1 MDKKEDKFKFVDLE
15 EIESD
20 SEDIVS
26 NIEIVDTPEEISV
39 GESDYDTSYEIG
51 ENNKEESNEVNVS
64 NINIEENEIKGKH
77 HFSFELRVI
86 VMIFLILV
94 LFGGACLLIFK
105 VLQSTETN
113 YIDYTEVG
121 KVNYQVCNI
130 GEDSICEDENLLYD
144 SSKIKS
150 INATF
155 DYNMNLKESTEYS
168 LIYHISA
175 ITTIYDKNDHSKV
188 LYKNENVLVDR
199 TDISDNK
206 SDFNIYK
213 TVTYDYLKDNK
224 YVIDYKDVYKNDY
237 VADVEIALYLDGE
250 FEDESR
256 KVSFVTIPFNNKS
269 VEVEKYNINASDKL
283 AVSTNN
289 WDKYTIMCAAIASVL
304 IIISLILI
312 YKTTHLVLK
321 VTNNRSKYQQRLMQ
335 ILRDYDRIIV
345 IARDGYETNKTR
357 EVVKLDN
364 FDKLL
369 DVKDNLNKPIIF
381 SKINDVKS
389 EFIVEDDEKLY
400 KFVLKDDEV

>member
-155 DYNMNLKESTEYS
+155 DYNMNLKEST
-168 LIYHISA
+168 
-175 ITTIYDKNDHSKV
+175 
-188 LYKNENVLVDR
+188 
-199 TDISDNK
+199 
-206 SDFNIYK
+206 
-213 TVTYDYLKDNK
+213 
-224 YVIDYKDVYKNDY
+224 
-237 VADVEIALYLDGE
+237 
-250 FEDESR
+250 
-256 KVSFVTIPFNNKS
+256 
-269 VEVEKYNINASDKL
+269 
-283 AVSTNN
+283 
-289 WDKYTIMCAAIASVL
+289 
-304 IIISLILI
+304 
-312 YKTTHLVLK
+312 
-321 VTNNRSKYQQRLMQ
+321 
-335 ILRDYDRIIV
+335 
-345 IARDGYETNKTR
+345 
-357 EVVKLDN
+357 
-364 FDKLL
+364 
-369 DVKDNLNKPIIF
+369 
-381 SKINDVKS
+381 
-389 EFIVEDDEKLY
+389 
-400 KFVLKDDEV
+400 